1 MSSPQDET
9 TIIDDSTS
17 SSHLDSD
24 GTTATTSKYAPQA
37 SDSNTDE
44 EGVNGTLET
53 IAGLMGK

>member
-1 MSSPQDET
+1 M
-9 TIIDDSTS
+9 
-17 SSHLDSD
+17 DSD